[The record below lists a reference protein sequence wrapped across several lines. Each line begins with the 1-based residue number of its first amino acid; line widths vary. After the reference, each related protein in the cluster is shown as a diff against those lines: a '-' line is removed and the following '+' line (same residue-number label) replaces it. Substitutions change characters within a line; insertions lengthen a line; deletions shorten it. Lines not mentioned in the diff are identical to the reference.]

1 MLRATFTAARRLTGT
16 HAVGDTVSLDMTTLD
31 ISPAGRTYSKSVQ
44 ESKSGKRETLGY
56 YIRRTW
62 SATVLALT
70 PEDRAYIEEFL
81 DSCAFGESF
90 TVVPLYQSEAAS
102 LSLDFVTDTYGASEE
117 VTAVLDMESI
127 DWTPIVRRGAGAY
140 DDVYSVQF
148 RFSEA

>member
-16 HAVGDTVSLDMTTLD
+16 HAVGDTVTLDMTTLD
-31 ISPAGRTYSKSVQ
+31 VAPAGRTYSKSVQ

-70 PEDRAYIEEFL
+70 PEDRAAIEEFL
-81 DSCAFGESF
+81 DSCAFGELF
-90 TVVPLYQSEAAS
+90 TVQPLYQADEAS
-102 LSLDFVTDTYGASEE
+102 LSLDFLASAFGASEE
-117 VTAVLDMESI
+117 VTAVLDIESLE
-127 DWTPIVRRGAGAY
+127 WTPIVRRGTGAY